1 MRLVFIVLVCFA
13 LGNLNYHI
21 FVQVNP
27 SSEEIA
33 NDLEIENSEKFDI
46 SIELNKGFNSKD
58 YKNGLLQVESPKKE
72 KGKILA
78 IKSKSEKRQNFDPEV
93 ESKSSSKKIIEK
105 EYPEDSVISKD
116 DDLFFEERNLFKN
129 LENDFY
135 ENKKNKS
142 RRAKIKKRLEGL
154 FSKKTYPWVKRVSSL
169 EGVKSQRGSLSF
181 YPWGHWSGQ
190 YLSSDGVMR
199 LVTLKLKRKRHA
211 LNDLVNL
218 SMKVGKGKKL
228 HLVILKNFP
237 LKTAGSKEFLNRFHY
252 FSFSINKETRLI
264 LFKTKKQK
272 AFRGMI
278 KLKRDEKEYLLATFR
293 LKKLKINN
301 PL

>member
-58 YKNGLLQVESPKKE
+58 YKNGLLQVKSPKKE

-116 DDLFFEERNLFKN
+116 DDLFFEERNLSKN

-181 YPWGHWSGQ
+181 YPWGYWSGQ
-190 YLSSDGVMR
+190 YLSSM
-199 LVTLKLKRKRHA
+199 
-211 LNDLVNL
+211 
-218 SMKVGKGKKL
+218 
-228 HLVILKNFP
+228 
-237 LKTAGSKEFLNRFHY
+237 E
-252 FSFSINKETRLI
+252 
-264 LFKTKKQK
+264 
-272 AFRGMI
+272 
-278 KLKRDEKEYLLATFR
+278 
-293 LKKLKINN
+293 
-301 PL
+301 